1 MKEKAAELLAISGS
15 ILLVLNALFNE
26 AFAADTSKAPAKG
39 VAKATLRTPT
49 KAPGVD
55 SIDTYIKLV
64 SPKIQQAW
72 KAPEKTTAQKVIVSL
87 SIEQSGKIK
96 SVTIKEPS
104 GDQAFDDA
112 TIASLSA
119 LGQLPPMPASAKDG
133 MTLNYT
139 FNAGNRNQSTKAD
152 NDSYI
157 NAFSRKVNA
166 AWRNPKVDKNCKVSI
181 AITVDQSGKLVKAEV
196 AKSSGVKIVDD
207 AGLHAAKL
215 AEPYPA
221 IPASLGD
228 KMTVTFTFEA
238 GPTKDLVNKMKFNGV
253 PLPQGDYQISSGGAQ
268 LRPLEVDTAVN
279 RKLQEREAQVQ
290 ERLFNLKNALDQQVS
305 KAGAQ
310 SIQAAK
316 AHHELANCAVELHDY
331 KEAEENYKTALPI
344 VESDTSQAA
353 ELHSLLHD
361 YAQMYVTISKLK
373 DAEPLMTRAL
383 EIGKTSSGIDAQKQR
398 KVMEDYARLLYKLNR
413 TAEADGIY
421 KQLRETH

>member
-1 MKEKAAELLAISGS
+1 MKEKAAEILAISGS
-15 ILLVLNALFNE
+15 ILFVSNALLNE
-26 AFAADTSKAPAKG
+26 AFAADASKTAAKG
-39 VAKATLRTPT
+39 AAKAKLKTPT
-49 KAPGVD
+49 KAPGTD
-55 SIDTYIKLV
+55 PIDAYIKLV

-112 TIASLSA
+112 TVASLSA
-119 LGQLPPMPASAKDG
+119 LGQLPPMPTSAKDG

-139 FNAGNRNQSTKAD
+139 FNAGNRNQSTKTD

-157 NAFSRKVNA
+157 YAFSRKVNA
-166 AWRNPKVDKNCKVSI
+166 AWHNPKVDKNCKVSI
-181 AITVDQSGKLVKAEV
+181 SITIDQSGKLVKAEV
-196 AKSSGVKIVDD
+196 AKSSGIKIVDD

-238 GPTKDLVNKMKFNGV
+238 GPTKDVVNKMKFNGV

-268 LRPLEVDTAVN
+268 LRPLEVDTSVN
-279 RKLQEREAQVQ
+279 RKLQEREAQLQ
-290 ERLFNLKNALDQQVS
+290 ERLFNLKNALNQQVS
-305 KAGAQ
+305 KYGAQ

-331 KEAEENYKTALPI
+331 KEAEENYKNALVI
-344 VESDTSQAA
+344 VEADASRVA

-361 YAQMYVTISKLK
+361 YGQMYVIIAKLK
-373 DAEPLMTRAL
+373 DAEALMSRAL
-383 EIGKTSSGIDAQKQR
+383 EIGKTANGIDAKKQR
-398 KVMEDYARLLYKLNR
+398 NVMEDYARLLYKLNR

-421 KQLRETH
+421 KQLREPH